1 MKRRYCD
8 KHQEEFG
15 HKCAVKTCKD
25 SSPAGFRTCEAHRS
39 IEIGHFAKAKGMFQL
54 RDRLSR
60 QRQRGVQLNVD
71 SKLAGIDQGHCQG
84 YVNGLDGSDVDD
96 DDEVEVEMSASGGT
110 KGGEVKAVFGRLR
123 TNKEVV
129 AEMSCGVM
137 IGRGTFYASEAPAGV
152 VVSVPLIS
160 ISWRN
165 YLFMLYLGILA
176 PFVSLQGIP
185 ANLHVVR

>member
-1 MKRRYCD
+1 
-8 KHQEEFG
+8 
-15 HKCAVKTCKD
+15 
-25 SSPAGFRTCEAHRS
+25 
-39 IEIGHFAKAKGMFQL
+39 MFQL

-71 SKLAGIDQGHCQG
+71 SKLASIDQGRCEG
-84 YVNGLDGSDVDD
+84 YANSLDDSDVDD
-96 DDEVEVEMSASGGT
+96 DDEVEVAMSASGGT

-152 VVSVPLIS
+152 IVSAFFVS
-160 ISWRN
+160 ISHRN
-165 YLFMLYLGILA
+165 HILTLYLGILA
-176 PFVSLQGIP
+176 SFVSMQGIP
-185 ANLHVVR
+185 ADLHVVR